1 MISIIIL
8 TYNEGETIQTL
19 LGNLQQL
26 SQTHGKEIIVAD
38 GGSSDETISAVN
50 NQARIIFSKT
60 GKAFQMNKAAKAAW
74 GDILFFVHADMHFPM
89 NTLLAIEEAVY
100 KEKVDG
106 GGFSNIFDQHNDKI
120 KQIGNIMNLRIFD
133 KREQSDKGIFYGD
146 NALFIKKSVFESLGG
161 FKEIPIMEDYEF
173 SKRASKIF
181 NLKKLKNPIITV
193 SARRHIKTGFIKTRF
208 LWIVIRQLYKMGCS
222 PFVLAKWYAHV
233 R

>member
-19 LGNLQQL
+19 LGNLKQL
-26 SQTHGKEIIVAD
+26 PHTNGKEIIVAD
-38 GGSSDETISAVN
+38 GGSNDDTINAIK

-74 GDILFFVHADMHFPM
+74 GDILFFVHADMHFPT

-100 KEKVDG
+100 TEKVAG
-106 GGFSNIFDQHNDKI
+106 GGFANVFDQHNDKI
-120 KQIGNIMNLRIFD
+120 KKIGNIMNLRIFD
-133 KREQSDKGIFYGD
+133 RREQSDKGIFYGD
-146 NALFIKKSVFESLGG
+146 NAIFIKKSVFKKLGG

-173 SKRASKIF
+173 SKRASKDF
-181 NLKKLKNPIITV
+181 KLRKIKDPIITV

-208 LWIVIRQLYKMGCS
+208 LWIMIRELYKIGFS
-222 PFVLAKWYAHV
+222 PFLLAKWYAHI